1 MVHIA
6 ILNKVKKC
14 QVDEKFI
21 VMFFLVKQP
30 WFNVTLMSMFNKK
43 SNSKINF
50 NTFFMTIYGCF
61 DIMAILAIL
70 LT

>member
-6 ILNKVKKC
+6 MLNKIKKC
-14 QVDEKFI
+14 EVDEKFI
-21 VMFFLVKQP
+21 VMFFLVVQP
-30 WFNVTLMSMFNKK
+30 WFNVTLMSMVGKT

-50 NTFFMTIYGCF
+50 NTFFMTIYRCF
-61 DIMAILAIL
+61 AIMAILTIL